1 MVLTQS
7 LVSGILLGTFYAVI
21 ATGFSLIFGVTR
33 VFNLAHGEFVV
44 IGGYIGYWLWKI
56 YGINP
61 FMAIPASMLG
71 LVILG
76 TIFQRILAYTKEPY
90 ELNTLVLTF
99 GLSLFLQNSM
109 LALWSGNYRVIV
121 IDSLEKSISL
131 GIVNTSLVRILVF
144 IFSLSSILFLHYLLK
159 KTYFGKAMRATS
171 QDREAAAMT
180 GINIHRIDFLAFSI
194 GVAMT
199 GAAGPLFAS
208 IDYLYPSV
216 GIKATIIAL
225 IVTIFAGVGNIGGIL
240 AGGIVLGVGESLT
253 VAILG
258 SQWRELASS
267 AILIAL
273 LLMRP
278 RGLFEGKHY

>member
-1 MVLTQS
+1 MVLTQA

-61 FMAIPASMLG
+61 FMSIPVSMIL
-71 LVILG
+71 LILLG
-76 TIFQRILAYTKEPY
+76 TFFQRILAYTREPY

-99 GLSLFLQNSM
+99 GLSIFLQNLM
-109 LALWSGNYRVIV
+109 LALWSGNYRLIV

-131 GIVNTSLVRILVF
+131 GIINTSLGRVF
-144 IFSLSSILFLHYLLK
+144 IFIFSIFSILFLHYFMK

-171 QDREAAAMT
+171 QDRESAAIT
-180 GINIHRIDFLAFSI
+180 GINVKRMDLLAFSI
-194 GVAMT
+194 GAAMT

-208 IDYLYPSV
+208 IHYLYPSV

-225 IVTIFAGVGNIGGIL
+225 IVTIFAGVGNIVGIL
-240 AGGIVLGVGESLT
+240 AGGIILGVGESLT
-253 VAILG
+253 VAIMG

-273 LLMRP
+273 LLIRP
-278 RGLFEGKHY
+278 YGLFEGRRY